1 MISEEMEETLATRMT
16 KGAKGGGTIRQR
28 PDGRWEARYTL
39 GIDPGTGK
47 QIQKSV
53 YGKTQ
58 KEVRQKLTAITAEIA
73 INTTMKIRMINT
85 CFFSVISFTIVPRII
100 SSVSV
105 EEDASTSDDNVD
117 MDAESTRITTTAIKN
132 GDSFSIIAG
141 IIAS

>member
-58 KEVRQKLTAITAEIA
+58 REVRQKLTAITAEIDSGTYQEPCKMTVNEWLD
-73 INTTMKIRMINT
+73 IWLKE
-85 CFFSVISFTIVPRII
+85 VISQILCKHRFRCKTEQNIFKAGAAEA
-100 SSVSV
+100 VS
-105 EEDASTSDDNVD
+105 ALST
-117 MDAESTRITTTAIKN
+117 K
-132 GDSFSIIAG
+132 
-141 IIAS
+141 